1 MIKKLIIPLAVLC
14 YTGLQG
20 KAVRAA
26 EPFVPGKVIGRVS
39 CKADPAQSYA
49 LYIPVRGNKEPLP
62 VIYFFDAH
70 GAGALP
76 LNKYKALADVY
87 GFILIGSNNSK
98 NGNDW
103 STTETIWDRLFDDT
117 RKRLAINENRIYT
130 GGFSGGAKVAGY
142 VAINHPVVKGVI
154 ANGAGLPDGVSA
166 GDFRFSFTAITGEG
180 DMNMTEL
187 VAITGDLDKTRTRHR
202 LLFFDGI
209 HEWAPEATM
218 RTAFAGLELD
228 AMQGGLITKDARAIN
243 GYTGRSKG
251 RLEDDI
257 RKGELIRAHRECEVS
272 VSYLSGVTG
281 EADWFRQRLVA
292 LDRDQEY
299 QKQLQVQQRLLVT
312 EQNTKAAYMQQFEHG
327 DIAYWTGVI
336 DDLRTKAATAGDG
349 RTRTAASAMYQRLLA
364 YLSLAFYSI
373 SNQLI
378 NGNRNDAAQHFV
390 QLYKMAD
397 PANSEAW
404 IFSAILHARGGDDHA
419 AADDL
424 LKAAANGFNDKGR
437 LRQQPEF
444 RRIDLARIEAAMH

>member
-1 MIKKLIIPLAVLC
+1 MLIIPLAALLF
-14 YTGLQG
+14 TGWPG
-20 KAVRAA
+20 NTVSAA
-26 EPFVPGKVIGRVS
+26 EPFVPGKVIDRVS

-49 LYIPVRGNKEPLP
+49 LYIPVRGNKDPLP

-103 STTETIWDRLFDDT
+103 TTTETIWNRLFDDT
-117 RKRLAINENRIYT
+117 RKRLAINESRIYT

-142 VAINHPVVKGVI
+142 VAIQHPVVKGVI

-166 GDFRFSFTAITGEG
+166 GDFRFSFTAVTGEG

-202 LLFFDGI
+202 LLFFNGK

-218 RTAFAGLELD
+218 RIAFVGLDLD
-228 AMQGGLITKDARAIN
+228 AMQAGLIPKDAAAIN
-243 GYTGRSKG
+243 GYIGRSKG
-251 RLEDDI
+251 RLDADI
-257 RKGELIRAHRECEVS
+257 RRGELIGAHRECGIS
-272 VSYLSGVTG
+272 VSYLDGLTG
-281 EADWFRQRLVA
+281 EADWFRQRSA
-292 LDRDQEY
+292 TLDRNQEY
-299 QKQLQVQQRLLVT
+299 QKQIQAQQQLLVT
-312 EQNTKAAYMQQFEHG
+312 EQNTKAVYMQHFEQG
-327 DIAYWTGVI
+327 DIRYWTGVI
-336 DDLRTKAATAGDG
+336 DDLRTKAGTAGDG
-349 RTRTAASAMYQRLLA
+349 GKKTAANAMNQRLLA

-397 PANSEAW
+397 PTNSEAW
-404 IFSAILHARGGDDHA
+404 YFSAILHARGGDGHA
-419 AADDL
+419 AAADL
-424 LKAAANGFNDKGR
+424 LKAAGNGFNDKAR

-444 RRIDLARIEAAMH
+444 RQIDPGPIEAAMH